1 MYYKHIK
8 RDDYMNKSVKFT
20 LKIISNIIVIV
31 AIILAMLLVGLKFLG
46 FQIYTVISGSMEPT
60 YHVGSLIYV
69 REVDTSTLKVKD
81 LITFKL
87 GDNTIATHR
96 IVEIVPNEQDNT
108 KYSFRTKGDAN
119 EDVDANLVE
128 PNKVL
133 GKAYFTVPYLGY
145 LATYIQSYP
154 GNMVAICTAIALII
168 LVIMID
174 MLTEENK
181 EDNKQEIV
189 KETKKKTKKAT
200 NK

>member
-1 MYYKHIK
+1 
-8 RDDYMNKSVKFT
+8 MNKSLKLT
-20 LKIISNIIVIV
+20 LKIISNLIVII
-31 AIILAMLLVGLKFLG
+31 AIILAMLLVGLKFFG
-46 FQIYTVISGSMEPT
+46 FQIYTVVSGSMEPT

-69 REVDTSTLKVKD
+69 REVDTNTLKVKD
-81 LITFKL
+81 PITFKL

-96 IVEIVPNEQDNT
+96 IVEIVPNEQDST

-119 EDVDANLVE
+119 EDIDANLVE

-133 GKAYFTVPYLGY
+133 GKAYFTIPYLGY

-174 MLTEENK
+174 MLTEETK
-181 EDNKQEIV
+181 DEIV
-189 KETKKKTKKAT
+189 KEPKKKTKKT
-200 NK
+200 TKK

>member
-1 MYYKHIK
+1 
-8 RDDYMNKSVKFT
+8 MNKSVKFT
-20 LKIISNIIVIV
+20 LKIISNLIVII
-31 AIILAMLLVGLKFLG
+31 AIILAMLLVGLKFFG
-46 FQIYTVISGSMEPT
+46 FQIYTVVSGSMEPT

-69 REVDTSTLKVKD
+69 REVDTNTLKVKD
-81 LITFKL
+81 PITFQL

-96 IVEIVPNEQDNT
+96 IVEIVPNEQDST

-119 EDVDANLVE
+119 EDIDANLVE

-181 EDNKQEIV
+181 EEQI
-189 KETKKKTKKAT
+189 KETKKKTKKT
-200 NK
+200 TKK

>member
-1 MYYKHIK
+1 
-8 RDDYMNKSVKFT
+8 MNKSIKFI
-20 LKIISNIIVIV
+20 LKLISNIIVII
-31 AIILAMLLVGLKFLG
+31 AIVLAMLLVGLKFLG
-46 FQIYTVISGSMEPT
+46 FQIYTVVSGSMEPT

-69 REVDTSTLKVKD
+69 KKVDPNTLKVKD
-81 LITFKL
+81 PITFKL

-96 IVEIVPNEQDNT
+96 IVEIVPNEQDST

-128 PNKVL
+128 PEKVL
-133 GKAYFTVPYLGY
+133 GKAYFTIPYLGY

-168 LVIMID
+168 LVIILD

-181 EDNKQEIV
+181 EEAKEKPV
-189 KETKKKTKKAT
+189 KETKKNKKSTKK
-200 NK
+200 N

>member
-1 MYYKHIK
+1 
-8 RDDYMNKSVKFT
+8 MNKSTKFI
-20 LKIISNIIVIV
+20 LKLISNLIVIIAV
-31 AIILAMLLVGLKFLG
+31 PLAILLVGLKFTGL
-46 FQIYTVISGSMEPT
+46 QIYTVISGSMEPT

-69 REVDTSTLKVKD
+69 KKVDPSTLKIKD
-81 LITFKL
+81 PITFKL

-96 IVEIVPNEQDNT
+96 IVEIVPNEQDST

-119 EDVDANLVE
+119 ENVDANLVE

-174 MLTEENK
+174 MLTEETK
-181 EDNKQEIV
+181 DEIV
-189 KETKKKTKKAT
+189 KEPKKKTKKT
-200 NK
+200 TKK

>member
-1 MYYKHIK
+1 
-8 RDDYMNKSVKFT
+8 MNKSLKLT
-20 LKIISNIIVIV
+20 LKIISNLIVII
-31 AIILAMLLVGLKFLG
+31 AIILAMLLVGLKFFG
-46 FQIYTVISGSMEPT
+46 FQIYTVVSGSMEPT

-69 REVDTSTLKVKD
+69 REVDTNTLKVKD
-81 LITFKL
+81 PITFKL

-96 IVEIVPNEQDNT
+96 IVEIVPNEQDST

-119 EDVDANLVE
+119 EDIDANLVE

-133 GKAYFTVPYLGY
+133 GKAYFTIPYLGY

-174 MLTEENK
+174 MLTEETK
-181 EDNKQEIV
+181 DEIV
-189 KETKKKTKKAT
+189 KEPKKKTKKT
-200 NK
+200 NKK

>member
-1 MYYKHIK
+1 
-8 RDDYMNKSVKFT
+8 MNKSVKFT
-20 LKIISNIIVIV
+20 LKIISNLIVII
-31 AIILAMLLVGLKFLG
+31 AIILAMLLVGLKFFG
-46 FQIYTVISGSMEPT
+46 FQIYTVVSGSMEPT

-69 REVDTSTLKVKD
+69 REVDTNTLKVKD
-81 LITFKL
+81 PITFKL

-96 IVEIVPNEQDNT
+96 IVEIVPNEQDST

-154 GNMVAICTAIALII
+154 GNMLAICTAIALII

-181 EDNKQEIV
+181 EENKEEQI
-189 KETKKKTKKAT
+189 KETKKKTKKT
-200 NK
+200 TKK

>member
-1 MYYKHIK
+1 
-8 RDDYMNKSVKFT
+8 MNKSVKFT
-20 LKIISNIIVIV
+20 LKIISNLIVII
-31 AIILAMLLVGLKFLG
+31 AIILAMLLVGLKFFG
-46 FQIYTVISGSMEPT
+46 FQIYTVVSGSMEPT

-69 REVDTSTLKVKD
+69 REVDTNTLKVKD
-81 LITFKL
+81 PITFQL

-96 IVEIVPNEQDNT
+96 IVEIVPDEQDST

-119 EDVDANLVE
+119 EDIDANLVE

-174 MLTEENK
+174 LLTEETK
-181 EDNKQEIV
+181 DEIV
-189 KETKKKTKKAT
+189 KETKNKAKKTTKK
-200 NK
+200 

>member
-1 MYYKHIK
+1 
-8 RDDYMNKSVKFT
+8 MNKSIKFI
-20 LKIISNIIVIV
+20 LKLISNIIVIL
-31 AIILAMLLVGLKFLG
+31 AIALAILLVGLKFLG
-46 FQIYTVISGSMEPT
+46 FQIYTVVSGSMEPT

-69 REVDTSTLKVKD
+69 KKVDPNTLKVKD
-81 LITFKL
+81 PITFKL

-96 IVEIVPNEQDNT
+96 IVEIVPDEQDST

-133 GKAYFTVPYLGY
+133 GKAYFTIPYLGY

-168 LVIMID
+168 LVIMLD
-174 MLTEENK
+174 MITEEP
-181 EDNKQEIV
+181 KQEIPDKIV
-189 KETKKKTKKAT
+189 KTDPKKTKKT
-200 NK
+200 TKKN

>member
-1 MYYKHIK
+1 
-8 RDDYMNKSVKFT
+8 MNKSVKFT
-20 LKIISNIIVIV
+20 LKIISNLIVII
-31 AIILAMLLVGLKFLG
+31 AIILAMLLVGLKFFG
-46 FQIYTVISGSMEPT
+46 FQIYTVVSGSMEPT

-69 REVDTSTLKVKD
+69 REVDTNTLKVKD
-81 LITFKL
+81 PITFKL

-96 IVEIVPNEQDNT
+96 IVEIVPNEQDST

-119 EDVDANLVE
+119 EDIDANLVE

-181 EDNKQEIV
+181 EEQI
-189 KETKKKTKKAT
+189 KETKKKTKKT
-200 NK
+200 TKK